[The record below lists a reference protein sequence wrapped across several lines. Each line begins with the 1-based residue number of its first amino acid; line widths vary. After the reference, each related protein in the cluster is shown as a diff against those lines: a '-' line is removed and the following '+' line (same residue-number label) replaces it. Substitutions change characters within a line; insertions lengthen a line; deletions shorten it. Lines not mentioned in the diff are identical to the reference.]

1 MKSLGSGD
9 LRVIQSVIDIEGK
22 RIVQIK
28 HLLPFVKL
36 ERAYLPMCRKGER
49 VGECI
54 CVICAVM
61 GWGVA
66 LLCFARWQMS

>member
-1 MKSLGSGD
+1 MKSLGLGD

-36 ERAYLPMCRKGER
+36 ERAYLPMCGKGE
-49 VGECI
+49 
-54 CVICAVM
+54 
-61 GWGVA
+61 
-66 LLCFARWQMS
+66 